1 MVSCGTTVA
10 FDGKKLTINDP
21 PAQAILRAR
30 AEPSRDVIYLFFF
43 FFSKSP
49 LIHSATVKF

>member
-21 PAQAILRAR
+21 PAQGILRAR

-43 FFSKSP
+43 FSKSP